1 MLYFWLRSDD
11 LAEDRTS
18 VDMLSV
24 GPVDVLPDVP
34 VLAAPWAPQ
43 ALASLR
49 LGVAL
54 LVMEL
59 PPSRLLSLK
68 TAPSPSLQLSLL
80 PLRLKALQN
89 LTASL
94 IQMRAHTP
102 ATMTATSAT
111 EDRLIL
117 VELDC
122 TGFTVT
128 VNCQ

>member
-34 VLAAPWAPQ
+34 VLAAAMPWAPQ

-49 LGVAL
+49 LGVVL
-54 LVMEL
+54 LVLWL

-80 PLRLKALQN
+80 PVRLKALQN

-94 IQMRAHTP
+94 IEMRAHTP
-102 ATMTATSAT
+102 ATMPATSAT
-111 EDRLIL
+111 EDRS
-117 VELDC
+117 
-122 TGFTVT
+122 
-128 VNCQ
+128 NSS

>member
-34 VLAAPWAPQ
+34 VLAAAMPWAPQ

-49 LGVAL
+49 LGVVL

-80 PLRLKALQN
+80 PLRPKALQN

-94 IQMRAHTP
+94 IEMRDHTP
-102 ATMTATSAT
+102 AMPATSAT
-111 EDRLIL
+111 EDKS
-117 VELDC
+117 
-122 TGFTVT
+122 
-128 VNCQ
+128 NSS